1 MPLRRGSGAAPLA
14 RVPGL
19 GPRGAGR
26 DYAPRVN
33 EPETT
38 QATQR
43 PLVLSEAEVARVLDP
58 DQLLDRLAEA
68 FLVVSEG
75 RASVPPRPAA
85 NAPNGMLS
93 VMPGYVPGIGLG
105 SKQVSVYP
113 GNEAHGLPS
122 HLAVISLFDE
132 ATGALLCLM
141 DGTHITTAR
150 TAGAAALSARL
161 LARDDAS
168 VLAILGAGVQ
178 GAAHLEAIPRVRPIR
193 EIRIA
198 SRGHGNAEKLAAQD
212 PRARAV
218 AGFEEAVRGADI
230 VCCCTNA
237 ATPILDFAWLSPGT
251 HVTSV
256 GFNVK
261 GPELDQ
267 ATVRGGHLFVETR
280 DAFSPPPAG
289 CYELQSL
296 DPDLGTE
303 MGALIAQK
311 APGRRSPEEITV
323 YRSMGHAAEDLAAAR
338 LAYDRAS
345 AAGVGTTI
353 AL

>member
-1 MPLRRGSGAAPLA
+1 MLAAVTDSEA
-14 RVPGL
+14 T
-19 GPRGAGR
+19 
-26 DYAPRVN
+26 
-33 EPETT
+33 EP
-38 QATQR
+38 TQR

-58 DQLLDRLAEA
+58 DELLDRLAQA
-68 FLVVSEG
+68 FVIVSEG
-75 RASVPPRPAA
+75 RASIPPRPAA
-85 NAPNGMLS
+85 NAPDGMLS
-93 VMPGYVPGIGLG
+93 VMPGYLPGVGLG

-150 TAGAAALSARL
+150 TAGAAALSTRL

-168 VLAILGAGVQ
+168 VLAILGAGVE
-178 GAAHLEAIPRVRPIR
+178 GAAHLEAIPRVRSIR

-198 SRGHGNAEKLAAQD
+198 SRTHANAEKLAARD
-212 PRARAV
+212 RRARAV
-218 AGFEEAVRGADI
+218 AGFEAAVRGADI

-237 ATPILDFAWLSPGT
+237 ATPILDFTWLAPGT
-251 HVTSV
+251 HLTSV
-256 GFNVK
+256 GFNVQ
-261 GPELDQ
+261 GSELDE
-267 ATVRGGHLFVETR
+267 ATVKGGHLFVETR

-296 DPDLGTE
+296 DPGLGTE
-303 MGALIAQK
+303 MGEMIARR

-338 LAYDRAS
+338 LTYDRAV
-345 AAGVGTTI
+345 AAGVGTRI
-353 AL
+353 GL

>member
-1 MPLRRGSGAAPLA
+1 ML
-14 RVPGL
+14 
-19 GPRGAGR
+19 
-26 DYAPRVN
+26 PRVN
-33 EPETT
+33 QPDITEP
-38 QATQR
+38 TQR

-58 DQLLDRLAEA
+58 EELLDRLAQA
-68 FLVVSEG
+68 FVIVSEG
-75 RASVPPRPAA
+75 RASIPPRPGV
-85 NAPNGMLS
+85 NAPDGMLS
-93 VMPGYVPGIGLG
+93 VMPGYLPGVGLG

-132 ATGALLCLM
+132 ATGALLALM

-150 TAGAAALSARL
+150 TAGAAALSTRL

-178 GAAHLEAIPRVRPIR
+178 GAAHLEAIPRVRPLR
-193 EIRIA
+193 EIRVA
-198 SRGHGNAEKLAAQD
+198 SRTLAHAERLARGD
-212 PRARAV
+212 PRAHAV

-230 VCCCTNA
+230 VCCCTNSA
-237 ATPILDFAWLSPGT
+237 SPVLDFGWLAPGT

-256 GFNVK
+256 GFNVQ

-267 ATVRGGHLFVETR
+267 ATVTGGHLFVETR

-289 CYELQSL
+289 CCELQSL
-296 DPDLGTE
+296 DPALGTE
-303 MGALIAQK
+303 MGSLIAGR
-311 APGRRSPEEITV
+311 AAGRRSPEEITV

-338 LAYDRAS
+338 LAYDRAV

-353 AL
+353 TL